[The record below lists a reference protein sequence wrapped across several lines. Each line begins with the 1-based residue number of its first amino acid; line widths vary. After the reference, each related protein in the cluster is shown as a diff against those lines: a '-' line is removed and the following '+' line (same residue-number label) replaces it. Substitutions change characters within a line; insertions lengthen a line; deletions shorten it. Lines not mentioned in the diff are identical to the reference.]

1 MRLTTR
7 RRNIISGLCALVL
20 VIGAMTIGVKWAF
33 GEFDDGYTVTADF
46 AAAGQGLVDGSDV
59 KIRGLDVGHVESIEL
74 RDGRALVTMFINA
87 GHRIPA
93 HSSSFTVRPKTLF
106 GEKFIDVEPG
116 PDEGSGPFFDD
127 GDEVPLYFV
136 EGDPLPEDVLRDRE
150 GRGLRS
156 AGGFELEQVLA
167 DAYPILQAIDPED
180 VRILIGEL
188 ATGGRGLGE
197 TINRSIVNGERVL
210 DVQAAHDAETR
221 QFLEDLAD
229 LAGELADRAPDVV
242 AGAED
247 LNVALPILTGD
258 AEAFADLLVQLEI
271 TSGELADLLEAN
283 TAFIESVYG
292 DGQAVL
298 DVLFEHRAQVVPLVV
313 GLRQYLEV
321 VGGAARIPIGD
332 GTVMAAVKG
341 IMVGEPCG
349 FIPCDTGASSRSA
362 PPPALPTVPG
372 LPTDALDLG
381 VLLDDIDG
389 QVSTGTQAVIEILT
403 GLTGGPH

>member
-1 MRLTTR
+1 MTLTTR

-20 VIGAMTIGVKWAF
+20 VIGATAIGVKWAF

-59 KIRGLDVGHVESIEL
+59 KIRGLDVGHVQSIEL

-116 PDEGSGPFFDD
+116 PDEGSGPYFDD
-127 GDEVPLYFV
+127 GDEVPLYFA
-136 EGDPLPEDVLRDRE
+136 EGDPTPDEVLRDRE
-150 GRGLRS
+150 GRALRS
-156 AGGFELEQVLA
+156 AGGFELERVLA

-180 VRILIGEL
+180 VRIVLGEL

-197 TINRSIVNGERVL
+197 TINRSIVNGEQVL

-258 AEAFADLLVQLEI
+258 AAAFAELLVQLEV
-271 TSGELADLLEAN
+271 TSGELADLMEAN

-292 DGQAVL
+292 DGQAIL
-298 DVLFEHRAQVVPLVV
+298 DVLFEHRSQVVPLVV

-341 IMVGEPCG
+341 IIVGEPCG
-349 FIPCDTGASSRSA
+349 FVPCNTGASTRTA
-362 PPPALPTVPG
+362 PPTVPG
-372 LPTDALDLG
+372 LPIDPLDLG
-381 VLLDDIDG
+381 ALLDDIDG
-389 QVSTGTQAVIEILT
+389 QVSTGTQAVIDILT
-403 GLTGGPH
+403 GLTGEPG